1 MTGTFEIVSLNVS
14 ESKGTPKRPVGELVL
29 VEDSGILGDAHAG
42 PGKRQVSLLA
52 AEDIEAFGASSRG
65 AQPAVAPGDFAE
77 NITTR
82 GVDLPSL
89 PLGTRLSIGEAV
101 LEVSQIGKE
110 CHSSCAIRER
120 TGDCAMPRR
129 GVFARVIVGGRIS
142 RESPCSY
149 GL

>member
-29 VEDSGILGDAHAG
+29 VAQSGALGDAHAG

-52 AEDIEAFGASSRG
+52 AEDFDPALGA
-65 AQPAVAPGDFAE
+65 APGDFAE

-120 TGDCAMPRR
+120 TGDCVMPRR
-129 GVFARVIVGGRIS
+129 GVFARVIVGGRIG